1 MSARAAARLA
11 WSLWGLVI
19 VPAVASFILRH
30 WMAPQSPHEG
40 TWHLENILWW
50 SVLIPALVPAYA
62 TVGALVVARRPATRL
77 AGCALLWTCSSP

>member
-1 MSARAAARLA
+1 MSACAAARLA

-19 VPAVASFILRH
+19 VPAVASFILGH

-77 AGCALLWTCSSP
+77 AGCASLWACSSP